1 MSRRLDRVS
10 VGPTLV
16 GSAGLLCL
24 AAFLILTIAVI
35 QQRFDG
41 LDRTSRSFVH
51 QDQGPRLQVLMEG
64 ASVAGGQPGQL
75 AVLGIGCMV
84 LWRRRTIWALTLPL
98 AMAGV
103 GVVQFSAKWA
113 MNRPRPNLHPW
124 GFPSAHVLSLVVL
137 CGLLAF
143 MVGQTQ
149 RGRRWRLLAAGIA
162 GGIVAIVAY
171 SRMYLDA
178 HWLSDVLGGFT
189 AGLAYLLFV
198 IWLMESAPGFL
209 GGLRHAWRTSGY
221 DGLPVPVA
229 IAAAMESPIAPAVTP
244 VAVSAPL
251 GSAS

>member
-1 MSRRLDRVS
+1 M
-10 VGPTLV
+10 
-16 GSAGLLCL
+16 
-24 AAFLILTIAVI
+24 
-35 QQRFDG
+35 
-41 LDRTSRSFVH
+41 
-51 QDQGPRLQVLMEG
+51 LMEG
-64 ASVAGGQPGQL
+64 ASVAGGQPGQF
-75 AVLGIGCMV
+75 AVVGIGRV
-84 LWRRRTIWALTLPL
+84 ILWRRRTMWALTLPL

-103 GVVQFSAKWA
+103 GVIQFGAKWA
-113 MNRPRPNLHPW
+113 MNRPRPNLHSW

-149 RGRRWRLLAAGIA
+149 RGRQWRRLAVGIA

-178 HWLSDVLGGFT
+178 HWLSDVLSGFT

-198 IWLMESAPGFL
+198 IWLIESAPGLLRNL
-209 GGLRHAWRTSGY
+209 GHAWRTSGS

-229 IAAAMESPIAPAVTP
+229 VAAAMESPIAPAVTP